1 MIMNAKIRKQYLKQ
15 IVECASSMVDE
26 CKISASNDGLN
37 IKIVDPANVCMICV
51 DVPKSVF
58 DQYQVTLDQMIKSS
72 FIPTESYEVGDN
84 AFGIDLNRFK
94 AILKKGRDDDLIT
107 IEVDTTTN
115 DIGVGYPVDK
125 KGTNGIVTFKL
136 VDTTGMSDPKV
147 PKLTLPNNYTMDID
161 SFQAAVIAVG
171 EYSDHLA
178 LTGNGELTLS
188 AENADAVKFH
198 VTWIKE
204 QLVRAEGHDTA
215 RSLFPLDYMIS
226 ILKGI
231 KSFELITLHIGN
243 DLPIELTVDD
253 SKIGIRVLLA
263 PRIEND

>member
-15 IVECASSMVDE
+15 VVECASSMVDE
-26 CKISASNDGLN
+26 CKVSATNDGLN
-37 IKIVDPANVCMICV
+37 IKIVDPAHVCMICV

-58 DQYQVTLDQMIKSS
+58 DQYQVTLEPDVQDENNHWVMGNN
-72 FIPTESYEVGDN
+72 F
-84 AFGIDLNRFK
+84 FGIDLDRFK

-147 PKLTLPNNYTMDID
+147 PKLTLSNNYTMDID
-161 SFQAAVIAVG
+161 SFQAACVAVG

-188 AENADAVKFH
+188 AENADDVKFH
-198 VTWIKE
+198 VTWQKE
-204 QLVRAEGHDTA
+204 QIVRSEGHDIA
-215 RSLFPLDYMIS
+215 RSLFPLDYMLS

-253 SKIGIRVLLA
+253 SNIGIRVLLA